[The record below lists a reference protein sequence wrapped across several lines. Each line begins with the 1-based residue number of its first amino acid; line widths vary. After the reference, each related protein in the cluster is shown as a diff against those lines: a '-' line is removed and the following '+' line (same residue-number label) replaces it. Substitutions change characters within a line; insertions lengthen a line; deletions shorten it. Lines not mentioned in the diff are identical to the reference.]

1 MSKSIPQKRQA
12 LHFTTFVKLTI
23 WPLIVLLVCCMAL
36 SLKLYFDI
44 GKKTENLTDETV
56 NSLLLSQRTAVNL
69 EGLRFSLDI
78 IANASEAER
87 ARDAYVNAWAMLSES
102 ALDRHDDTRLV
113 VKQVLES
120 LQQTWQE
127 RKALD
132 ADFARAQ
139 KVSAQ
144 FGKNLFDLYSQAS
157 GLPRLAELPKT
168 RLFRAKE
175 ITDQLRLFSQTAAEI
190 RAACAQMHSDADSRL
205 SSISSESCPNLLQTS
220 ATLEAALQEAQRTLE
235 RFDTAV
241 SLMNDDMARLQ
252 HIFSAREARELLSE
266 ISAINKTSAS
276 FVPVI
281 IAFILITVLT
291 LFSISLWFNTL
302 VEPLREVMQAMK
314 DFLDR
319 GVMPPKNITSHVT
332 ELNQMIEWLML
343 FCSMTA
349 SEQHKNQVIAEQY
362 KTLIKESQRDPLTG
376 VYNRLAFEEIA
387 SSKAPLPP
395 MCAVAMIDIDHF
407 KRINDT
413 RGHLFGDSIL
423 SAVGETLRRN
433 LDKQDLIYRY
443 GGDEFCV
450 VISGITEESLA
461 TVAQH
466 LLAKLGTISTK
477 TAQISNYLPEG
488 DGLSATIG
496 LSTIT
501 TPNDHKDILK
511 LIEEADLALYRA
523 KRAGRGRC
531 ASALKE
537 NEA

>member
-343 FCSMTA
+343 FCTMTA

-433 LDKQDLIYRY
+433 LNKQDLIYRY

-511 LIEEADLALYRA
+511 LIEEADHALYRA

>member
-1 MSKSIPQKRQA
+1 M
-12 LHFTTFVKLTI
+12 
-23 WPLIVLLVCCMAL
+23 
-36 SLKLYFDI
+36 
-44 GKKTENLTDETV
+44 
-56 NSLLLSQRTAVNL
+56 
-69 EGLRFSLDI
+69 
-78 IANASEAER
+78 
-87 ARDAYVNAWAMLSES
+87 
-102 ALDRHDDTRLV
+102 
-113 VKQVLES
+113 
-120 LQQTWQE
+120 
-127 RKALD
+127 
-132 ADFARAQ
+132 
-139 KVSAQ
+139 
-144 FGKNLFDLYSQAS
+144 
-157 GLPRLAELPKT
+157 
-168 RLFRAKE
+168 
-175 ITDQLRLFSQTAAEI
+175 
-190 RAACAQMHSDADSRL
+190 
-205 SSISSESCPNLLQTS
+205 
-220 ATLEAALQEAQRTLE
+220 
-235 RFDTAV
+235 
-241 SLMNDDMARLQ
+241 
-252 HIFSAREARELLSE
+252 
-266 ISAINKTSAS
+266 
-276 FVPVI
+276 PVI

-413 RGHLFGDSIL
+413 RGHLLGDSIL
-423 SAVGETLRRN
+423 AAVGETLRRN

-511 LIEEADLALYRA
+511 LIEEADHALYRA

>member
-1 MSKSIPQKRQA
+1 
-12 LHFTTFVKLTI
+12 
-23 WPLIVLLVCCMAL
+23 
-36 SLKLYFDI
+36 
-44 GKKTENLTDETV
+44 
-56 NSLLLSQRTAVNL
+56 
-69 EGLRFSLDI
+69 
-78 IANASEAER
+78 
-87 ARDAYVNAWAMLSES
+87 
-102 ALDRHDDTRLV
+102 
-113 VKQVLES
+113 
-120 LQQTWQE
+120 
-127 RKALD
+127 
-132 ADFARAQ
+132 
-139 KVSAQ
+139 
-144 FGKNLFDLYSQAS
+144 
-157 GLPRLAELPKT
+157 
-168 RLFRAKE
+168 
-175 ITDQLRLFSQTAAEI
+175 
-190 RAACAQMHSDADSRL
+190 MH
-205 SSISSESCPNLLQTS
+205 P
-220 ATLEAALQEAQRTLE
+220 
-235 RFDTAV
+235 
-241 SLMNDDMARLQ
+241 
-252 HIFSAREARELLSE
+252 REL
-266 ISAINKTSAS
+266 
-276 FVPVI
+276 
-281 IAFILITVLT
+281 
-291 LFSISLWFNTL
+291 
-302 VEPLREVMQAMK
+302 
-314 DFLDR
+314 
-319 GVMPPKNITSHVT
+319 G
-332 ELNQMIEWLML
+332 
-343 FCSMTA
+343 
-349 SEQHKNQVIAEQY
+349 
-362 KTLIKESQRDPLTG
+362 IKESQRDPLTG

-443 GGDEFCV
+443 SGDEFCV

-511 LIEEADLALYRA
+511 LIEEADHALYRA

>member
-332 ELNQMIEWLML
+332 ELNQMIEWL
-343 FCSMTA
+343 
-349 SEQHKNQVIAEQY
+349 
-362 KTLIKESQRDPLTG
+362 
-376 VYNRLAFEEIA
+376 
-387 SSKAPLPP
+387 
-395 MCAVAMIDIDHF
+395 
-407 KRINDT
+407 INDT

-511 LIEEADLALYRA
+511 LIEEADHALYRA

>member
-36 SLKLYFDI
+36 SLKLYSDI

-78 IANASEAER
+78 IANASDAER

-144 FGKNLFDLYSQAS
+144 FSKNLFDLYSQAS
-157 GLPRLAELPKT
+157 SLPRLAELPKT

-190 RAACAQMHSDADSRL
+190 RAACAQMHSDADARL

-466 LLAKLGTISTK
+466 LLSKLGTISTK

-501 TPNDHKDILK
+501 TSNDHKDILK
-511 LIEEADLALYRA
+511 LIEEADHALYRA
-523 KRAGRGRC
+523 KRAGHGRC

>member
-511 LIEEADLALYRA
+511 LIEEADHALYRA
-523 KRAGRGRC
+523 KRAGRGCC

>member
-220 ATLEAALQEAQRTLE
+220 ATREAALQEAQRTLE

-387 SSKAPLPP
+387 SRKAPLPP

-511 LIEEADLALYRA
+511 LIEEADHALYRA

>member
-1 MSKSIPQKRQA
+1 
-12 LHFTTFVKLTI
+12 
-23 WPLIVLLVCCMAL
+23 
-36 SLKLYFDI
+36 
-44 GKKTENLTDETV
+44 
-56 NSLLLSQRTAVNL
+56 
-69 EGLRFSLDI
+69 
-78 IANASEAER
+78 
-87 ARDAYVNAWAMLSES
+87 MLSES

-144 FGKNLFDLYSQAS
+144 FGKNLFDLYSQSS

-175 ITDQLRLFSQTAAEI
+175 ITDQLRLFGQTAAEI

-220 ATLEAALQEAQRTLE
+220 ATLEAALQEAQRSLE

-376 VYNRLAFEEIA
+376 VYNRMAFEEIA
-387 SSKAPLPP
+387 SRKAPLPP

-477 TAQISNYLPEG
+477 TAQKSNYLHEG

-511 LIEEADLALYRA
+511 LIEEADHALYRA

-537 NEA
+537 KEA

>member
-23 WPLIVLLVCCMAL
+23 WPLIVLLACCMAL

-144 FGKNLFDLYSQAS
+144 FGKNLFDLYSQSS

-175 ITDQLRLFSQTAAEI
+175 ITDQLRLFGQTAAEI

-220 ATLEAALQEAQRTLE
+220 ATLEAALQEAQRSLE

-376 VYNRLAFEEIA
+376 VYNRMAFEEIA
-387 SSKAPLPP
+387 SRKAPLPP

-511 LIEEADLALYRA
+511 LIEEADHALYRA

>member
-241 SLMNDDMARLQ
+241 SLMNDNMARLQ

-477 TAQISNYLPEG
+477 TAQISNSLPEG

-511 LIEEADLALYRA
+511 LIEEADHALYRA
-523 KRAGRGRC
+523 KRAERGRC

>member
-87 ARDAYVNAWAMLSES
+87 TRDAYVNAWAMLSES

-511 LIEEADLALYRA
+511 LIEEADHALYRA
-523 KRAGRGRC
+523 KRAGRGHC

>member
-1 MSKSIPQKRQA
+1 
-12 LHFTTFVKLTI
+12 
-23 WPLIVLLVCCMAL
+23 
-36 SLKLYFDI
+36 
-44 GKKTENLTDETV
+44 
-56 NSLLLSQRTAVNL
+56 
-69 EGLRFSLDI
+69 
-78 IANASEAER
+78 
-87 ARDAYVNAWAMLSES
+87 
-102 ALDRHDDTRLV
+102 
-113 VKQVLES
+113 
-120 LQQTWQE
+120 
-127 RKALD
+127 
-132 ADFARAQ
+132 
-139 KVSAQ
+139 
-144 FGKNLFDLYSQAS
+144 
-157 GLPRLAELPKT
+157 
-168 RLFRAKE
+168 
-175 ITDQLRLFSQTAAEI
+175 
-190 RAACAQMHSDADSRL
+190 MHSDADSRL

-343 FCSMTA
+343 FCTMTA

-395 MCAVAMIDIDHF
+395 MA
-407 KRINDT
+407 T
-413 RGHLFGDSIL
+413 
-423 SAVGETLRRN
+423 
-433 LDKQDLIYRY
+433 
-443 GGDEFCV
+443 
-450 VISGITEESLA
+450 SLA
-461 TVAQH
+461 IPSFPPSAKHCVEIWINRISSTAMAAMSSASLSPASRKNHSQPLHSICWPNSARSPPKQH
-466 LLAKLGTISTK
+466 K
-477 TAQISNYLPEG
+477 YP
-488 DGLSATIG
+488 
-496 LSTIT
+496 T
-501 TPNDHKDILK
+501 TCLK
-511 LIEEADLALYRA
+511 GMDCQQRLD
-523 KRAGRGRC
+523 
-531 ASALKE
+531 
-537 NEA
+537 

>member
-23 WPLIVLLVCCMAL
+23 WPLIVLLACCMAL

-144 FGKNLFDLYSQAS
+144 FGKNLFDL
-157 GLPRLAELPKT
+157 
-168 RLFRAKE
+168 FRAKE
-175 ITDQLRLFSQTAAEI
+175 ITDQLRLFGQTAAEI

-220 ATLEAALQEAQRTLE
+220 ATLEAALQEAQRSLE

-332 ELNQMIEWLML
+332 ELNQMIE
-343 FCSMTA
+343 
-349 SEQHKNQVIAEQY
+349 
-362 KTLIKESQRDPLTG
+362 
-376 VYNRLAFEEIA
+376 
-387 SSKAPLPP
+387 
-395 MCAVAMIDIDHF
+395 
-407 KRINDT
+407 
-413 RGHLFGDSIL
+413 
-423 SAVGETLRRN
+423 
-433 LDKQDLIYRY
+433 
-443 GGDEFCV
+443 
-450 VISGITEESLA
+450 
-461 TVAQH
+461 
-466 LLAKLGTISTK
+466 
-477 TAQISNYLPEG
+477 
-488 DGLSATIG
+488 
-496 LSTIT
+496 
-501 TPNDHKDILK
+501 
-511 LIEEADLALYRA
+511 
-523 KRAGRGRC
+523 
-531 ASALKE
+531 
-537 NEA
+537 